1 MKILAIL
8 MKMKMIKDNY
18 LRNQIYLLKIQ
29 ILIIKFSMAILE
41 LNSTIREC
49 SHMDVPVTKKLS

>member
-1 MKILAIL
+1 MKISAIS

-18 LRNQIYLLKIQ
+18 LRNKIYLLKIQ
-29 ILIIKFSMAILE
+29 ILIIKFFMAILE
-41 LNSTIREC
+41 LNFTIREC